1 MSHPLDKLAAT
12 NIRVLV
18 ERCSDNA
25 EAMGSNPVEAL
36 NIFFGLKFKIAWI
49 AMIKYPFHL
58 YSSSSN
64 QLHLK
69 KILSVNIFKTLR
81 SLL

>member
-1 MSHPLDKLAAT
+1 MITSAFYLYCRSSNYQFHIMSHPLDKLAAT

-36 NIFFGLKFKIAWI
+36 NIFFGLKFKIA
-49 AMIKYPFHL
+49 
-58 YSSSSN
+58 
-64 QLHLK
+64 
-69 KILSVNIFKTLR
+69 
-81 SLL
+81 